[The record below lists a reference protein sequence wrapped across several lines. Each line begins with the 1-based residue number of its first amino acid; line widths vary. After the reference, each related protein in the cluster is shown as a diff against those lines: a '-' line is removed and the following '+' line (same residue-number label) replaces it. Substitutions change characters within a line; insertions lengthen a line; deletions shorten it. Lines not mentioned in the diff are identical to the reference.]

1 MFTTYSSLQ
10 NVVAI
15 ILERSFC
22 RASNS
27 FIICIIIYM
36 LLIIIIISYFIIFLY
51 FIVSIY
57 I

>member
-36 LLIIIIISYFIIFLY
+36 LLIIIISYFIIFLY